1 MNSNIKSEFARKAIH
16 ISNAIIPLSYLYL
29 IQDNIDMI
37 IILAFFLVLC
47 FFIEIARKE
56 NYLVSIFFSK
66 RLSFMM
72 RDDEKKG
79 EITGATWVFVGALFT
94 ILLIPYPYSI
104 YALLFLSVG
113 DTFAAIIGMK
123 FPFIKVGGKT
133 ISGSISGFLACVIVG
148 LIIDFSISYDDSSFF
163 AYILLIFIFI
173 NTGEFNWVVIR
184 VDFLLLSLYA
194 QLLSSLQ
201 YDL

>member
-1 MNSNIKSEFARKAIH
+1 MSSNIKSEFARKAIH

-29 IQDNIDMI
+29 FQEKIDMI
-37 IILAFFLVLC
+37 IILAFFLVSC
-47 FFIEIARKE
+47 FFIEIARQE

-72 RDDEKKG
+72 RDLEKKG

-123 FPFIKVGGKT
+123 FPFIRVGGKT
-133 ISGSISGFLACVIVG
+133 ISGSISGFIACVIAG
-148 LIIDFSISYDDSSFF
+148 LIIDISISYQ
-163 AYILLIFIFI
+163 ILLFGAFMAMLIELLPLPINDNVSIPIFS
-173 NTGEFNWVVIR
+173 G
-184 VDFLLLSLYA
+184 LSMYYFSITL
-194 QLLSSLQ
+194 
-201 YDL
+201 

>member
-1 MNSNIKSEFARKAIH
+1 MSSNIKNEFARKAIH
-16 ISNAIIPLSYLYL
+16 ISNVIIPLSYLYL

-66 RLSFMM
+66 QLSFMM

-104 YALLFLSVG
+104 YSLLFLSVG

-123 FPFIKVGGKT
+123 FPFINVGGKT
-133 ISGSISGFLACVIVG
+133 ISGSISGFMACVITG
-148 LIIDFSISYDDSSFF
+148 LIIDISISYQ
-163 AYILLIFIFI
+163 ILLFGAFMAMLIELLPLPINDNVSIPIFS
-173 NTGEFNWVVIR
+173 G
-184 VDFLLLSLYA
+184 LSMYY
-194 QLLSSLQ
+194 LSIAL
-201 YDL
+201 

>member
-29 IQDNIDMI
+29 FQDKIDMI

-113 DTFAAIIGMK
+113 DTFAAIIGMR
-123 FPFIKVGGKT
+123 FPFIRVGGKT

-148 LIIDFSISYDDSSFF
+148 LIIDISISYQ
-163 AYILLIFIFI
+163 ILLFGAFI
-173 NTGEFNWVVIR
+173 
-184 VDFLLLSLYA
+184 A
-194 QLLSSLQ
+194 M
-201 YDL
+201 

>member
-29 IQDNIDMI
+29 FQEKIDMI

-72 RDDEKKG
+72 RDLEKKG

-104 YALLFLSVG
+104 YSLLFLSVG

-123 FPFIKVGGKT
+123 FPFIRVGGKT
-133 ISGSISGFLACVIVG
+133 ISGSISGFIACVIVG
-148 LIIDFSISYDDSSFF
+148 LIIDISISYQ
-163 AYILLIFIFI
+163 ILLFGAFIAMLIELLPLPINDNVSIPIFS
-173 NTGEFNWVVIR
+173 G
-184 VDFLLLSLYA
+184 LSMYY
-194 QLLSSLQ
+194 LSVTL
-201 YDL
+201 

>member
-1 MNSNIKSEFARKAIH
+1 MSSNIKNEFARKAIH

-66 RLSFMM
+66 QLSFMM

-113 DTFAAIIGMK
+113 DTFAAI
-123 FPFIKVGGKT
+123 
-133 ISGSISGFLACVIVG
+133 L
-148 LIIDFSISYDDSSFF
+148 
-163 AYILLIFIFI
+163 
-173 NTGEFNWVVIR
+173 E
-184 VDFLLLSLYA
+184 
-194 QLLSSLQ
+194 
-201 YDL
+201 

>member
-1 MNSNIKSEFARKAIH
+1 MSSNIKNEFARKAIH

-66 RLSFMM
+66 QLSFMM
-72 RDDEKKG
+72 RDDERKG

-104 YALLFLSVG
+104 YALLFLSAG
-113 DTFAAIIGMK
+113 DTFAAIIGMR
-123 FPFIKVGGKT
+123 FPFIRVGEKT
-133 ISGSISGFLACVIVG
+133 MSGSISGFIACVIAG
-148 LIIDFSISYDDSSFF
+148 LIIDISISYQ
-163 AYILLIFIFI
+163 ILLFGAFMAMLIELLPLPINDNVSIPIFS
-173 NTGEFNWVVIR
+173 G
-184 VDFLLLSLYA
+184 LSMYY
-194 QLLSSLQ
+194 LSITL
-201 YDL
+201 

>member
-1 MNSNIKSEFARKAIH
+1 MSSNIKSEFARKSIH

-29 IQDNIDMI
+29 FQDKIDMI

-47 FFIEIARKE
+47 FFIEIARQE

-72 RDDEKKG
+72 RDLEKKG

-123 FPFIKVGGKT
+123 FPFIRVGGKT
-133 ISGSISGFLACVIVG
+133 ISGSISGFIACVIAG
-148 LIIDFSISYDDSSFF
+148 LIIDISISYQ
-163 AYILLIFIFI
+163 ILLFGAFMAMLIELLPLPINDNVSIPIFS
-173 NTGEFNWVVIR
+173 G
-184 VDFLLLSLYA
+184 LSMYYYSIAL
-194 QLLSSLQ
+194 
-201 YDL
+201 

>member
-29 IQDNIDMI
+29 FQDKIDMI

-94 ILLIPYPYSI
+94 IILIPYPYSI
-104 YALLFLSVG
+104 YSLLFLSVG
-113 DTFAAIIGMK
+113 DTFAAIISLFGA
-123 FPFIKVGGKT
+123 FIAMLIELLPLPINDNVS
-133 ISGSISGFLACVIVG
+133 IPIFSGLSMYYMSITL
-148 LIIDFSISYDDSSFF
+148 
-163 AYILLIFIFI
+163 
-173 NTGEFNWVVIR
+173 
-184 VDFLLLSLYA
+184 
-194 QLLSSLQ
+194 
-201 YDL
+201 

>member
-1 MNSNIKSEFARKAIH
+1 MSSNIKNEFARKAIH

-66 RLSFMM
+66 QLSFMM

-104 YALLFLSVG
+104 YALLFLSAG
-113 DTFAAIIGMK
+113 DTFAAIIGMR
-123 FPFIKVGGKT
+123 FPFIRVGEKT
-133 ISGSISGFLACVIVG
+133 ISGSISGFIACVIAG
-148 LIIDFSISYDDSSFF
+148 LIIDISISYQ
-163 AYILLIFIFI
+163 ILLFGAFMAMLIELLPLPINDNVSIPIFS
-173 NTGEFNWVVIR
+173 G
-184 VDFLLLSLYA
+184 LSMYYFSIAL
-194 QLLSSLQ
+194 
-201 YDL
+201 

>member
-1 MNSNIKSEFARKAIH
+1 MSSNIKNEFARKAIH

-66 RLSFMM
+66 QLSFMM

-104 YALLFLSVG
+104 YALLFLSAG
-113 DTFAAIIGMK
+113 DTFAAIIGMR
-123 FPFIKVGGKT
+123 FPFIRVGEKT
-133 ISGSISGFLACVIVG
+133 MSGSISGFIACVIAG
-148 LIIDFSISYDDSSFF
+148 LIIDISISYQ
-163 AYILLIFIFI
+163 ILLFGAFMAMLIELLPLPINDNVSIPIFS
-173 NTGEFNWVVIR
+173 G
-184 VDFLLLSLYA
+184 LSMYYFSIAL
-194 QLLSSLQ
+194 
-201 YDL
+201 

>member
-1 MNSNIKSEFARKAIH
+1 MSSNIKSEFARKAIH

-29 IQDNIDMI
+29 FQDKIDMI

-47 FFIEIARKE
+47 FFIEIARQE

-72 RDDEKKG
+72 RDLEKKG

-123 FPFIKVGGKT
+123 FPFIRVGGKT
-133 ISGSISGFLACVIVG
+133 ISGSISGFIACVISG
-148 LIIDFSISYDDSSFF
+148 LIIDISISYQ
-163 AYILLIFIFI
+163 ILLFGAFMAMLIELLPLPINDNVSIPIFS
-173 NTGEFNWVVIR
+173 G
-184 VDFLLLSLYA
+184 LSMYYYSIAL
-194 QLLSSLQ
+194 
-201 YDL
+201 